1 MSREP
6 VTDEGGGCRCTDD
19 IEQSVRA
26 MDGTYIMTAW
36 TQELSPVELQTYTQ

>member
-6 VTDEGGGCRCTDD
+6 VTDEGGCRCTDD

-36 TQELSPVELQTYTQ
+36 TPQELSPVELQTYTQ